1 MHDRAHAEIEPA
13 DMPRASEPGWADLLT
28 ELARFTAMPD
38 RSKEET
44 LLDAVGTVVRLR
56 ALVAERDARIATLE
70 AGLQPFAEFHKT
82 LLLYRRNDGAWH
94 GISTVKAAWPD
105 HKRVLYGEFP
115 GRNELVTNYRELYPR
130 HFREAARLFGLSA
143 ETR

>member
-13 DMPRASEPGWADLLT
+13 DMPRASEPGVTDLLT

-56 ALVAERDARIATLE
+56 ALVAERDARIAALE
-70 AGLQPFAEFHKT
+70 AGLRRTLRALKPFADRVFWD
-82 LLLYRRNDGAWH
+82 NGDC
-94 GISTVKAAWPD
+94 TVTD
-105 HKRVLYGEFP
+105 
-115 GRNELVTNYRELYPR
+115 T
-130 HFREAARLFGLSA
+130 FRCTADDFITAARIYAPSARLLGLSE